1 MQRKLTITV
10 SDEVYRGLH
19 QTIGRG
25 EISRFI
31 ETLVRPHVV
40 TDTELLADYQAMAAD
55 REREQEALEWIEEAP
70 DEALEDDSI
79 EAPHAAQ

>member
-10 SDEVYRGLH
+10 SDEVYVGLH
-19 QTIGRG
+19 HRIGRG

-40 TDTELLADYQAMAAD
+40 TNDALEQEYHAAAAD
-55 REREQEALEWIEEAP
+55 SDAEGDAFDWIESDV
-70 DEALEDDSI
+70 DEGLE
-79 EAPHAAQ
+79 

>member
-19 QTIGRG
+19 HHIGRG

-40 TDTELLADYQAMAAD
+40 TDRGLEEEY
-55 REREQEALEWIEEAP
+55 REATRDEEAEQEALAWIESDV
-70 DEALEDDSI
+70 DEGLV
-79 EAPHAAQ
+79 

>member
-19 QTIGRG
+19 HHIGRG

-31 ETLVRPHVV
+31 ESLVRPHVV
-40 TDTELLADYQAMAAD
+40 EDSSLEDEYRTAATDEEAERTALA
-55 REREQEALEWIEEAP
+55 WIETNV
-70 DEALEDDSI
+70 DEGLA
-79 EAPHAAQ
+79 

>member
-19 QTIGRG
+19 DAVGRG

-31 ETLVRPHVV
+31 ETLVRPYIL
-40 TDTELLADYQAMAAD
+40 TDRSLEDEYREAASD
-55 REREQEALEWIEEAP
+55 SEAEREALAWIESDV
-70 DEALEDDSI
+70 DEGID
-79 EAPHAAQ
+79 